1 MGKGGNASVT
11 AGQRSV
17 KLVGDKSEKI
27 TWSEV
32 KKHVSSF
39 LRIFTVAAVLLW
51 CVAVFEIHLSNN
63 QYLSSIHLANVNNH
77 HLINDRSRQ
86 RMLGLFTKTKSTM
99 YRIGTNIQAVELSSL
114 MLVMI

>member
-51 CVAVFEIHLSNN
+51 CVAVYEIHLSNN
-63 QYLSSIHLANVNNH
+63 QYLSIHLADVN
-77 HLINDRSRQ
+77 I
-86 RMLGLFTKTKSTM
+86 TTT
-99 YRIGTNIQAVELSSL
+99 
-114 MLVMI
+114 